1 MPRRTPH
8 LGRVTSILC
17 TRFSTQRSTL
27 FHAPQPRSYRL
38 PKTTLSSVAEYAVL
52 AYHTHIRLRLPVCL
66 RHHVAPHSWAP
77 SNILP
82 YPTPQS
88 RHPDGHLAW
97 DLLIRELRFR
107 LTTSHTPN
115 ILRVAIYKYKSTLKV
130 YIRKFGSRTYTTK
143 NFAHIIEIVLG
154 YKV

>member
-1 MPRRTPH
+1 MPKASRGT
-8 LGRVTSILC
+8 
-17 TRFSTQRSTL
+17 
-27 FHAPQPRSYRL
+27 
-38 PKTTLSSVAEYAVL
+38 
-52 AYHTHIRLRLPVCL
+52 
-66 RHHVAPHSWAP
+66 HSWAP

-115 ILRVAIYKYKSTLKV
+115 ILRVAIYKYKSPLKV